1 MKDTLTILHPGVEGG
16 NSAMPAA
23 MPATMPAA
31 PGARTREPGTVP
43 RLAPRLTSFQG
54 ARIALLDNTKVNA
67 REFLEAVG
75 RRLQRAHGAAEVR
88 TWRKRHAGE
97 TGAAAIAEL
106 VKWKPHLALTA
117 LGD

>member
-16 NSAMPAA
+16 NAAMPAA
-23 MPATMPAA
+23 TSATLPAA
-31 PGARTREPGTVP
+31 PVAQTREPGTAP
-43 RLAPRLTSFQG
+43 RLASFQG

>member
-1 MKDTLTILHPGVEGG
+1 MKNTLTILHPGVE
-16 NSAMPAA
+16 STPAA
-23 MPATMPAA
+23 MAAA
-31 PGARTREPGTVP
+31 PLAQSRGSGGGP
-43 RLAPRLTSFQG
+43 RLAPRLTSFKG
-54 ARIALLDNTKVNA
+54 ARVALLDNTKVNA
-67 REFLEAVG
+67 CEFLEAVG
-75 RRLQRAHGAAEVR
+75 RRLQREHGAAEVR